1 MNVYQKLATARLK
14 LKEAGL
20 KQSGRNQGLKYT
32 YFDLQDILPL
42 TTKIEQEIGL
52 LSMVSFTDTD
62 GTLTVVDTEK
72 PTDTIVFRSP
82 LKEAKVGSCQ
92 PVQNL
97 GAMETYVRRY
107 LYLLA
112 YEIVE
117 TDALDKGDDEDK
129 PQKVTVKKKAPAEQ
143 EKSKA
148 RRLQELVAETEIE
161 PQQITDWI
169 INNFGSAIRV
179 NELTDE
185 QFEMLYTA
193 IERSLKK

>member
-20 KQSGRNQGLKYT
+20 KQSGKNQGLKYT
-32 YFDLQDILPL
+32 YFDLQDILPQ

-52 LSMVSFTDTD
+52 LSMVSFTETE
-62 GTLTVVDTEK
+62 GTLTVFDTEK

-117 TDALDKGDDEDK
+117 TDALDKGGEEDK
-129 PQKVTVKKKAPAEQ
+129 QGKIAVKKAAAGQ

-148 RRLQELVAETEIE
+148 KKLQELVAETDIE

-179 NELTDE
+179 NDLTDE